1 MPIKVMYLIDYY
13 GNPYAGTEG
22 QLLQLI
28 QYLDR
33 TRYEPTMAVL
43 RDSEYIQKNMF
54 PCPVSVLSISNLASI
69 NSVKKFVCFALKLRR
84 QGYKLIHCYFND
96 SSLIA
101 PFFMWLLGIHVIVS
115 RRDMGFWYTFYNLA
129 ILRFLSIFVDCYV
142 TNSQAVKYLISQ
154 REWIP
159 QRKITVIYNG
169 YIPLNEKSQIDTS
182 IELLKLPSDAPIVG
196 IVANLRAIKRLD
208 TLLEAF
214 ALVNK
219 HRPDAYLVIVGDKNS
234 VEATK
239 ILAKLTSLIHRL
251 GIGERVIFTGR
262 VEDPKLYIRQF
273 TVSVLCSDSEGFSN
287 SIIEYMQAGCPT
299 VCTNTGGNSELI
311 KDGFNGFLVPVGD
324 FNTLA
329 KRVIQLLSDKILA
342 CQLGEAGYETV
353 IKFTHVRMIKE
364 QMDCYD
370 KLLSHRRW
378 DCRFAR

>member
-1 MPIKVMYLIDYY
+1 MYLIDYY

>member
-169 YIPLNEKSQIDTS
+169 YVPLNEKSQIDTS

-219 HRPDAYLVIVGDKNS
+219 HHPDAYLVIVGDKNS

>member
-169 YIPLNEKSQIDTS
+169 YVPLNEKSQIDTS
-182 IELLKLPSDAPIVG
+182 IELLKLPIDAPIVG

-219 HRPDAYLVIVGDKNS
+219 HHPDAYLVIVGDKQS

-239 ILAKLTSLIHRL
+239 ILEKLTSLIYRL
-251 GIGERVIFTGR
+251 GIGERVIFTGKAK
-262 VEDPKLYIRQF
+262 DPKLYIRQF

-287 SIIEYMQAGCPT
+287 SVIEYMQAGCPA

-342 CQLGEAGYETV
+342 RQIGEAGYETV

-370 KLLSHRRW
+370 KLLSHR
-378 DCRFAR
+378 

>member
-169 YIPLNEKSQIDTS
+169 YVPLNEKSQIDTS

>member
-169 YIPLNEKSQIDTS
+169 YVPLNEKSQIDTS

-219 HRPDAYLVIVGDKNS
+219 HHPDAYLVIVGDKNS

-239 ILAKLTSLIHRL
+239 ILEKLTSLIHRL